1 MATISGILINGAGQL
16 LPNVQIVLTALK
28 TSSKVLNQ
36 SKALITTTSET
47 GAYSINAQVGNYA
60 VTILRNGYPVEK
72 VGCIKVYV
80 DSQDGTLNDYLL
92 NPNESEISP
101 EILAQIVEERK
112 LAQKSASD
120 AKNSANEA
128 VETLENCVKK
138 TGEASQTVDG
148 TLDVKELKE
157 NGQQVYSPNNK
168 PTASDV
174 GALSNNGG
182 VVGPI
187 SVQDGK
193 TPTVTIKDTRVD
205 HFGQF
210 FSNDSSFGFYTSN
223 PTGTDGGYTRFRYSY
238 GTQIFEF
245 GNCTLR
251 YKGYEVLSRSGG
263 EVLGDLML
271 RKVSPALYLQTSTY
285 AYNTAFK
292 QQDGGLFECIHYN
305 NGSWKAGFNF
315 SPTTNTLNFSYINVT
330 WGGVPLLKKGDYGL
344 GSKAPLLPANTNLQW
359 DACTTFSRQYT
370 LSGRYVGTP
379 DDTKSWGGTLEVIR
393 RLYDSST
400 ACFQIIRYQSRTYE
414 REGDIISGN
423 WVWSNWKELITTAN
437 STVDSNGFLKSASP
451 IIRLFSNDDVDTVDG
466 FEKSGCGLI
475 NSEAK
480 GVTAN
485 KIAIGHYEIH
495 GSLGFAKEGWYITL
509 PEDAN
514 GNKKLFAEYS
524 TDENNV
530 ITIKTY
536 TKKFDFEKCE
546 VVAGEPQD
554 ITDGRWIDIRLEMP
568 IIEIVEQIEPIPSTL
583 NPIMS

>member
-1 MATISGILINGAGQL
+1 MATISGILINGAGQP

-148 TLDVKELKE
+148 TLDIKELKE
-157 NGQQVYSPNNK
+157 NGNRVYSKGNKPNPSDINAVSLTGKESQTVEGVLNATNLQENGQRVYSPNNK

-174 GALSNNGG
+174 EALS
-182 VVGPI
+182 
-187 SVQDGK
+187 
-193 TPTVTIKDTRVD
+193 
-205 HFGQF
+205 
-210 FSNDSSFGFYTSN
+210 
-223 PTGTDGGYTRFRYSY
+223 TDGGTVTGDLTISKSNPQIMIKNQSGVYSY
-238 GTQIFEF
+238 RIVATNSLAAHYINSQ
-245 GNCTLR
+245 NRLR
-251 YKGYEVLSRSGG
+251 Y
-263 EVLGDLML
+263 
-271 RKVSPALYLQTSTY
+271 TY
-285 AYNTAFK
+285 ASNTWNFENSSVTISGAAVLK
-292 QQDGGLFECIHYN
+292 VGDGGLLVSGGMAQTLVSASSDMSSFALNSISFARDTQGVVLPTNSFGYLHKRGLRDSGNGGGAFTFQPYN
-305 NGSWKAGFNF
+305 SSDVYFG
-315 SPTTNTLNFSYINVT
+315 
-330 WGGVPLLKKGDYGL
+330 
-344 GSKAPLLPANTNLQW
+344 
-359 DACTTFSRQYT
+359 RQ
-370 LSGRYVGTP
+370 
-379 DDTKSWGGTLEVIR
+379 
-393 RLYDSST
+393 DSSNLNPT
-400 ACFQIIRYQSRTYE
+400 WA
-414 REGDIISGN
+414 
-423 WVWSNWKELITTAN
+423 KAITTVN
-437 STVDSNGFLKSASP
+437 TTVDSNGFLKSASP
-451 IIRLFSNDDVDTVDG
+451 IIRLFSDKNMELVDG

-480 GVTAN
+480 GVTAT
-485 KIAIGHYEIH
+485 KIAVGHYEIH

-536 TKKFDFEKCE
+536 MKKFDFEKCE